1 MNTKMTI
8 ELDEGDIFAWEQQ
21 WVEVKERIAHNPA
34 SKHVRAHVDL
44 VLVPL
49 NFGEGG
55 GIHGGPLPGEP
66 FDESIPDTVEHEVQK
81 VLYVVSVR
89 SNLEQGHD
97 IPLVTED
104 HDEALQLARE
114 IDGFVTTTL
123 AEKPWEN
130 FMEKA

>member
-21 WVEVKERIAHNPA
+21 WVEVKERVRTNPS

-49 NFGEGG
+49 SFGEGG
-55 GIHGGPLPGEP
+55 GCGDP
-66 FDESIPDTVEHEVQK
+66 FDESIPDDVEHEVQN

-89 SNLEQGHD
+89 SNLEGGHD

-104 HDEALQLARE
+104 QDEALQLARE